1 MADHDTAAVDVKIDL
16 DDDVRK
22 GQSASKVDNVQLD
35 MLNRD
40 PNDINPHLKVTDGAT
55 FTFHATCIFQAK
67 SDVETAGVAMGL
79 LGHLLVQQGPI

>member
-40 PNDINPHLKVTDGAT
+40 PNDINPHLKVTA
-55 FTFHATCIFQAK
+55 
-67 SDVETAGVAMGL
+67 
-79 LGHLLVQQGPI
+79 